1 MPDQLRWQ
9 PENYFGKRHQDRN
22 CDQVCTLA
30 LRANTLL
37 TSVKVVRN
45 AADIVYTLSCAP
57 YSQADLLR
65 VLGRGSIAIIN
76 LKKSPGASFAMR
88 INSSSSSGFA
98 VSLWL
103 LAVFEPVSPI
113 NCRSRSFISRTEGSG
128 RSVLAENRILQ
139 LQKSY

>member
-1 MPDQLRWQ
+1 VPDQLRWQ

-22 CDQVCTLA
+22 RDQVCTLA
-30 LRANTLL
+30 LRANIRMTLL

-45 AADIVYTLSCAP
+45 AADISTLSCAP

-76 LKKSPGASFAMR
+76 LKKSTGASFATR
-88 INSSSSSGFA
+88 INSSNNSGFA

-113 NCRSRSFISRTEGSG
+113 NCRSR
-128 RSVLAENRILQ
+128 
-139 LQKSY
+139 